1 LIGPADKKEC
11 EKEMSMLKE
20 ELRVVIKKRTA
31 LDPEYD
37 YGIEQCC
44 LKEIEIL
51 TRDICD
57 AIAFLENECTGQEFV
72 WISEV
77 FDEVVEKTQS
87 REFIDCLYR
96 MAKKFPGECEKYNI
110 LYFID
115 TSKDFLKTQ

>member
-1 LIGPADKKEC
+1 
-11 EKEMSMLKE
+11 MSMLKE
-20 ELRVVIKKRTA
+20 ELREIIKKRIV

-44 LKEIEIL
+44 LIEIEIL
-51 TRDICD
+51 TRDIHD
-57 AIAFLENECTGQEFV
+57 TIAFLEEECTGQEFV

-96 MAKKFPGECEKYNI
+96 VAEKFPGECEKYNI